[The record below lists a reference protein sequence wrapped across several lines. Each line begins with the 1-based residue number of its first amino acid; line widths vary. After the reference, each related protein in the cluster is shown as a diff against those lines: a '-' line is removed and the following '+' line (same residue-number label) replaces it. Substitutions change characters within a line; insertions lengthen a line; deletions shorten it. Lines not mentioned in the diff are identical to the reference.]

1 MHLPNAQNI
10 QSMYA
15 HNEGPHH
22 KPIDEWLI
30 LNFNLPRM
38 LTNPPSTICP
48 RSQGMHTLL
57 VSTVTHTH
65 KHWHLI
71 NPWSAAVDSDWP
83 TNPTRFSE
91 IGNTRL
97 HSLTH
102 RPPHPSTHGPVSEW
116 SAPRHFTRGVLALS
130 QSEGF
135 VGPFWGFSM
144 GLVIRWYSS
153 FDRLWGIKALQ
164 NPSN

>member
-57 VSTVTHTH
+57 VSTVTHTNTDI
-65 KHWHLI
+65 WSI
-71 NPWSAAVDSDWP
+71 RPWSAAVDSDWP

-102 RPPHPSTHGPVSEW
+102 RPSPPLHPRASQRMICAPSLYARGLGSE
-116 SAPRHFTRGVLALS
+116 PIRGVCGTILRILNGAGDQVIFL
-130 QSEGF
+130 
-135 VGPFWGFSM
+135 FWQIM
-144 GLVIRWYSS
+144 E
-153 FDRLWGIKALQ
+153 
-164 NPSN
+164 N